1 MNADALRLPKD
12 IPPPLPSFG
21 DRLSRAVEAAAP
33 NLDAG
38 ELARIRVAMVELV
51 RREKCSAWDAG
62 AEFNDR
68 AWYAAYYGETY
79 WGFVA
84 SKDNPHRRQDDTDGT
99 V

>member
-1 MNADALRLPKD
+1 
-12 IPPPLPSFG
+12 
-21 DRLSRAVEAAAP
+21 
-33 NLDAG
+33 
-38 ELARIRVAMVELV
+38 MVELV

-62 AEFNDR
+62 AEFTDR

-84 SKDNPHRRQDDTDGT
+84 SKDNPHRRHEDETDGT